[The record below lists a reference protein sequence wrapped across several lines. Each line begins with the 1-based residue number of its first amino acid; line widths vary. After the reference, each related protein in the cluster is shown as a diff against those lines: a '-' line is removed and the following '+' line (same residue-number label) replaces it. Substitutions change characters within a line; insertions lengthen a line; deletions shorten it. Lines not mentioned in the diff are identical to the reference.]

1 MLSDGLRLMQVFHDM
16 KQTELAP
23 QLGITNSH
31 LSEIESGR
39 KQPTLALIDRY
50 SSVFGIPRSSIL
62 FFAESLETP
71 ERCATAAQK
80 GRGVIARKVIH
91 FLRLIENCTKHA
103 EEN

>member
-1 MLSDGLRLMQVFHDM
+1 MLSEGLRLMRVFHDM
-16 KQTELAP
+16 KQTELAAR
-23 QLGITNSH
+23 LGISNSH

-50 SSVFGIPRSSIL
+50 SSVFEIPRSSIL

-71 ERCATAAQK
+71 KQSATAAQR

-91 FLRLIENCTKHA
+91 FLQLIENCTRHA
-103 EEN
+103 NET